1 MINSYLNPYK
11 YSVYIA
17 LMIVASIGIFGIIY
31 LPIFF
36 TGRNSNGGEK
46 KIIYHKKKT
55 KYFTFFYNIIIL
67 FLFFR

>member
-31 LPIFF
+31 LPIFLLA
-36 TGRNSNGGEK
+36 GILMGVK
-46 KIIYHKKKT
+46 KKSFIIKKKT